1 MSSISSSKQQNP
13 KVQDIVISVDD
24 EGLEYKSSNKKDDN
38 VPPEN
43 AKKLGIDN
51 SINNSGNADRY
62 NRNETS
68 KN

>member
-24 EGLEYKSSNKKDDN
+24 EGPEYKSSNKKDDN
-38 VPPEN
+38 VPSEN

>member
-1 MSSISSSKQQNP
+1 M
-13 KVQDIVISVDD
+13 QDIVISVDD

-62 NRNETS
+62 NRNETI

>member
-1 MSSISSSKQQNP
+1 M
-13 KVQDIVISVDD
+13 QDIVISVDD

-51 SINNSGNADRY
+51 STNNSANADRY

>member
-1 MSSISSSKQQNP
+1 M
-13 KVQDIVISVDD
+13 QDIVISVDD
-24 EGLEYKSSNKKDDN
+24 EGPEHKTINKKDDN
-38 VPPEN
+38 VPSEN

-51 SINNSGNADRY
+51 SINNSGNADKY